1 MNEYSY
7 RPFKQNGVAQVLIA
21 KYCLVSCFLAVSL
34 CVLFIYTSVSPWGA
48 RLEESTGE
56 RVFCL
61 FVLRENVKNFNYEEM
76 QRSGKGSGRCE
87 FCETRQPSCDVS
99 WLALP
104 VVQDVISWGVFKAVE
119 DVVPAVFFLLPHV
132 SHCSWVKRP
141 CFPETPLR
149 HRARSRHGEVRGC
162 WRWGSCISSLALLPA
177 KVLTLESHFSELLML
192 DPQVGCKV
200 VMFKLTRNVKAFGIK
215 AA

>member
-7 RPFKQNGVAQVLIA
+7 RPFKQNGVVQVLIA

-34 CVLFIYTSVSPWGA
+34 CVLFIIYTSIVTMRA
-48 RLEESTGE
+48 RLEQSTGE

-61 FVLRENVKNFNYEEM
+61 FVLRENVRNFSYEEM

-87 FCETRQPSCDVS
+87 FCETRQPSCDMS

-119 DVVPAVFFLLPHV
+119 DVVPAVFFLLP
-132 SHCSWVKRP
+132 
-141 CFPETPLR
+141 T
-149 HRARSRHGEVRGC
+149 
-162 WRWGSCISSLALLPA
+162 SSLQLGKAALLPRDSPTPSGMQQA
-177 KVLTLESHFSELLML
+177 WGSARARRWALHLEPCS
-192 DPQVGCKV
+192 
-200 VMFKLTRNVKAFGIK
+200 
-215 AA
+215 AAS